1 MRTLETRLG
10 NQMELLEKYK
20 NQLTMTNNNQLKFEE
35 DKKRTIRELNDL
47 KQKYYN
53 VQRDEKVLK
62 VKFEQSEALVSL
74 SFLLN
79 E

>member
-35 DKKRTIRELNDL
+35 EKKRTTRELNDL

-62 VKFEQSEALVSL
+62 VKFEQSEALVRL
-74 SFLLN
+74 SFC
-79 E
+79 

>member
-1 MRTLETRLG
+1 
-10 NQMELLEKYK
+10 MELLEKYK

-35 DKKRTIRELNDL
+35 EKKRTTRELNDL

-62 VKFEQSEALVSL
+62 VKFEQSEALVRL
-74 SFLLN
+74 SFC
-79 E
+79 